1 MITQCF
7 NGKWG
12 IPPTFQTV
20 QVGMVHGPQT
30 INRAELT
37 AI

>member
-1 MITQCF
+1 MQHYF
-7 NGKWG
+7 QGKWE
-12 IPPTFQTV
+12 IPPTFKTL
-20 QVGMVHGPQT
+20 QVGMVRGPQT

>member
-1 MITQCF
+1 MIEHFF
-7 NGKWG
+7 NKKWG
-12 IPPTFQTV
+12 IPPTFKTV

-30 INRAELT
+30 INRAELS

>member
-1 MITQCF
+1 MEEF
-7 NGKWG
+7 FVKKWE
-12 IPPTFQTV
+12 IPPTFKTL
-20 QVGMVHGPQT
+20 QVGSVYGPQT